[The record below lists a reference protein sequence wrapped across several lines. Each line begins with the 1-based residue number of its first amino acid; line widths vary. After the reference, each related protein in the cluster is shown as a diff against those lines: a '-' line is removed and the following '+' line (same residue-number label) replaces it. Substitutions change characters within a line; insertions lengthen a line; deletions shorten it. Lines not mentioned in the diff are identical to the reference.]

1 MGALF
6 GGSLVVVE
14 TEDDQFLGYLDVDGE
29 GVLRLRS
36 GFRGHPFLLDA
47 DEIVAITVAAEH
59 PCVDSE
65 D

>member
-14 TEDDQFLGYLDVDGE
+14 TEDDHFLGYLDVEADGA
-29 GVLRLRS
+29 LRLRS
-36 GFRGHPFLLDA
+36 GFRGHPFLLDP
-47 DEIVAITVAAEH
+47 DEVVSIHLAAGH
-59 PCVDSE
+59 PLVDAE